1 MYQRPTIDALHKRTP
16 NLKLKPGVFSDP
28 SHFIAKHYTDETKKK
43 GKANQP
49 GTDISGKRD
58 KISYSSF
65 ENVFKGSTH
74 MTSENDPASS
84 VFDNNEN
91 YGPEYV
97 FNTNFNDLK
106 PLEER
111 GNRPPTRTFIEKSL
125 HSRSDKALDTHE
137 DSHKNM
143 KRQSSVSSLQKRSFQ
158 KNLPSYENVYASD
171 ADIRDRDSSPN
182 LRVSHMSNGARPK
195 GNANFVSCEGDSNR
209 SHNFN
214 RTRSLGKI
222 NAHGENTKARTP
234 EPSITAYI
242 EEKEEQVKLESIM
255 KENMDL
261 WNNSKRLNAE
271 LQTERNRALMLEN
284 ELQALNANMT
294 EERAKYQEEFIK
306 ISQEIKKFQNIQN
319 AYIKEKKS
327 SQALEQQLNVHE
339 KALSDMTCF
348 VRYYYLSSSERNIY

>member
-1 MYQRPTIDALHKRTP
+1 MMYQRPTIEALQKRNP
-16 NLKLKPGVFSDP
+16 NLKVKPGVFSDH
-28 SHFIAKHYTDETKKK
+28 SHFIAKPYIEENKKK
-43 GKANQP
+43 GKSNQSGSDVP
-49 GTDISGKRD
+49 GRRD
-58 KISYSSF
+58 KITASSF

-97 FNTNFNDLK
+97 FSTNFNDLK

-111 GNRPPTRTFIEKSL
+111 VNRPPTRASVGEKSL
-125 HSRSDKALDTHE
+125 HSRSDKAFDSHE
-137 DSHKNM
+137 DSNKNLR
-143 KRQSSVSSLQKRSFQ
+143 RQSSVSSLQKRSYQ

-171 ADIRDRDSSPN
+171 AENRDNSPN
-182 LRVSHMSNGARPK
+182 LRVNHMSNGAKPK

-222 NAHGENTKARTP
+222 NPHGENTKARTP
-234 EPSITAYI
+234 EASVMAYI
-242 EEKEEQVKLESIM
+242 EEKGEQANLESIM

-261 WNNSKRLNAE
+261 WNNSKRLSAE

-284 ELQALNANMT
+284 ELQALNASMT

-327 SQALEQQLNVHE
+327 SQTLEQQLNIHE

-348 VRYYYLSSSERNIY
+348 VRYY